1 MLCLSI
7 SFTLIDWRGLSD
19 YRKLKKYITRIKNE
33 LTPSSAGSQAGSVR
47 QPDGASPRQG
57 ADVSPISGSAM
68 AASSQASN
76 RGVPPRSTP
85 GSPFSLKSSPNYRP
99 AGYGSA
105 GLTPPLEGGVGRAR
119 APSFELP
126 PPMQSLPGKS
136 TPNIN
141 VIPEGEA
148 QVRSYQASYTVC

>member
-1 MLCLSI
+1 
-7 SFTLIDWRGLSD
+7 
-19 YRKLKKYITRIKNE
+19 
-33 LTPSSAGSQAGSVR
+33 
-47 QPDGASPRQG
+47 
-57 ADVSPISGSAM
+57 M

-148 QVRSYQASYTVC
+148 QVRSYQASYTVWLISMMKEFCQVHSTPPHSITDIPQSEYEHIASHLWDQ